1 MEMCVE
7 TRPLSELT
15 EVVRAPSPPQR
26 WRSVA
31 ARRGLHQHRTEPPS
45 LSLEAAA
52 QPFLC
57 INGAVLS
64 QHINFSAE
72 SALCFIAES
81 ADRGRA
87 ETTGLFALQLWVLG

>member
-15 EVVRAPSPPQR
+15 EVVRAPSPPQI

-45 LSLEAAA
+45 LFREAAA

-64 QHINFSAE
+64 QYINFSAE
-72 SALCFIAES
+72 SALCFITVS
-81 ADRGRA
+81 
-87 ETTGLFALQLWVLG
+87 TV